1 MITLQK
7 VLLLPGVEYEVLG
20 DVVAVGIYLVPPVQ
34 QLGVVYHDTVQL
46 VAQSDPVW
54 LYVVRSAEEFNLP
67 GAGGQSLNDPVYLVR
82 FVAGSSD
89 YSSKAGLIP
98 NYKVKLIIL
107 CTILNPIT
115 QLIAN
120 INIKVFYVNI
130 CYKLRYRV
138 QNRT

>member
-34 QLGVVYHDTVQL
+34 QLGVVYHDAVQL

-67 GAGGQSLNDPVYLVR
+67 GAWRQSLNDPVYLVR

-89 YSSKAGLIP
+89 LGHDDVTVESS
-98 NYKVKLIIL
+98 VES
-107 CTILNPIT
+107 
-115 QLIAN
+115 QL
-120 INIKVFYVNI
+120 
-130 CYKLRYRV
+130 
-138 QNRT
+138 